1 MRFLARQPIFY
12 SDERLFGYEL
22 LFREGLENYFHAADA
37 EKACRTTLD
46 SSLLMGLDLL
56 CASSYTFINCTRDVI
71 LSGHVTVLPPH
82 STVVEVLESVPP
94 DREVYNAC
102 LRLKESGYLIAL
114 DDFVPDDPREPLT
127 DLADIIKLD
136 LIASPRDSWSRMV
149 ECYTKKAIRMLAEKV
164 ETREEFVITHEMGFI
179 YFQGYFFQKPIVL
192 STTEVPPAQLNYLRM
207 LEMAHRPEL
216 DWVEL
221 EKVIKQEASICYRL
235 LRYLNSAAFS
245 FVREIRSVRHAMS
258 MLGERE
264 IRKWISLVATLGAGR
279 NKPGELVQSALIR
292 ARFCELLSQQIGGRN
307 ADDFLLGLLS
317 LMDAILGMT
326 MVDLLKRVPV
336 EQEIKAALLGMPSR
350 LLPLYKLVLA
360 QESADWERCNQ
371 LAAQLHVA
379 ENDVAQA
386 YLQALKWA
394 RDIVPV

>member
-1 MRFLARQPIFY
+1 
-12 SDERLFGYEL
+12 
-22 LFREGLENYFHAADA
+22 
-37 EKACRTTLD
+37 
-46 SSLLMGLDLL
+46 
-56 CASSYTFINCTRDVI
+56 
-71 LSGHVTVLPPH
+71 
-82 STVVEVLESVPP
+82 
-94 DREVYNAC
+94 
-102 LRLKESGYLIAL
+102 
-114 DDFVPDDPREPLT
+114 
-127 DLADIIKLD
+127 
-136 LIASPRDSWSRMV
+136 
-149 ECYTKKAIRMLAEKV
+149 
-164 ETREEFVITHEMGFI
+164 MGFL
-179 YFQGYFFQKPIVL
+179 YFQGYFFQKPVVL

-264 IRKWISLVATLGAGR
+264 IRKWISLVATIGAGR
-279 NKPGELVQSALIR
+279 DRPGELVQSALIR
-292 ARFCELLSQQIGGRN
+292 ARFCELLSQQIGGKN

-326 MVDLLKRVPV
+326 MADLLKRVPI
-336 EQEIKAALLGMPSR
+336 EYEIKAALLGMPSR

-360 QESADWERCNQ
+360 QESADWERCHQ
-371 LAAQLHVA
+371 LAAQLHLA

-386 YLQALKWA
+386 YLHALKWA
-394 RDIVPV
+394 RDVAPV

>member
-56 CASSYTFINCTRDVI
+56 CASSYTFINCTREVI

-82 STVVEVLESVPP
+82 STVVEVLESVSS
-94 DREVYNAC
+94 DREIYNAC
-102 LRLKESGYLIAL
+102 LRLKEAGYLIAL
-114 DDFVPDDPREPLT
+114 DDFVPGDSREPLT

-136 LIASPRDSWSRMV
+136 LIASPRDSWRRMV
-149 ECYTKKAIRMLAEKV
+149 EDYTKKGIRMLAEKV
-164 ETREEFVITHEMGFI
+164 ETREEFVTTRNMGFL
-179 YFQGYFFQKPIVL
+179 YFQGYFFQKPVVL

-264 IRKWISLVATLGAGR
+264 IRKWISLVATIGAGR
-279 NKPGELVQSALIR
+279 DKPGELVQSALIR
-292 ARFCELLSQQIGGRN
+292 ARFCELLSQQIGGKN

-326 MVDLLKRVPV
+326 MADLLKRVPV
-336 EQEIKAALLGMPSR
+336 EHEIKAALSGMPSR

-360 QESADWERCNQ
+360 QESADWERCHQ
-371 LAAQLHVA
+371 LAAQLHLA

-386 YLQALKWA
+386 YLHALKWA
-394 RDIVPV
+394 RDVAPV